1 MFHCITSHVIWHASF
16 EIHSLKKGN
25 NIVSYSEK
33 DAWGKS
39 GSEPLTEMILIK

>member
-1 MFHCITSHVIWHASF
+1 V
-16 EIHSLKKGN
+16 SLG
-25 NIVSYSEK
+25 EK